1 MKLGD
6 TVLYTTPH
14 GAVWVAIVVDI
25 RESGKIKLAAFSPV
39 EQRVVWLDDVK
50 VTGASPGTEEA
61 FGKWCHR

>member
-14 GAVWVAIVVDI
+14 GAVWVAIIVWI
-25 RESGKIKLAAFSPV
+25 GMKGTINLAAFSPY
-39 EQRVVWLDDVK
+39 EKLVVWLDDVK
-50 VTGASPGTEEA
+50 VTGAAPGTEGA